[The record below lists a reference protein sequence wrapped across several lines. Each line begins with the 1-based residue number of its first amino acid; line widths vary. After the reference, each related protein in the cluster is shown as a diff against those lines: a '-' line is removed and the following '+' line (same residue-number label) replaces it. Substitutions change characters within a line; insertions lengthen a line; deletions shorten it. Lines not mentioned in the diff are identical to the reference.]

1 VGSGTRPV
9 QTKIIIYIVCSHN
22 KRELQIN
29 VSGCSAQLRC
39 KIFVESPPDTQRI
52 ERQGQRGI
60 GVAMCCYLLHVIHPP
75 PFPHPS
81 PLPTLRVCRT
91 ACGHVI
97 RIRGLKERSRGL
109 RHHQTRIRRIGCE
122 GQQTRINGSQ
132 PRRSPAAGRP
142 RTKSW
147 SPIGTSRRCSV
158 RRQEKC

>member
-1 VGSGTRPV
+1 MSCYG
-9 QTKIIIYIVCSHN
+9 
-22 KRELQIN
+22 LL
-29 VSGCSAQLRC
+29 SAA
-39 KIFVESPPDTQRI
+39 S
-52 ERQGQRGI
+52 
-60 GVAMCCYLLHVIHPP
+60 
-75 PFPHPS
+75 HPS
-81 PLPTLRVCRT
+81 LRLSHLPLPPTLRICCT

-147 SPIGTSRRCSV
+147 SPIGTSRRCPV